1 MIHFWEPLDQRMIM
15 EIKRA
20 TWNSPN
26 LLPGP
31 LNLLK
36 GAPLN
41 SLIFKS
47 QFATM
52 NTTILAT

>member
-1 MIHFWEPLDQRMIM
+1 MEP
-15 EIKRA
+15 KRT
-20 TWNSPN
+20 TWDPPN

-36 GAPLN
+36 GAQLN
-41 SLIFKS
+41 CLILKC

-52 NTTILAT
+52 NVTILET